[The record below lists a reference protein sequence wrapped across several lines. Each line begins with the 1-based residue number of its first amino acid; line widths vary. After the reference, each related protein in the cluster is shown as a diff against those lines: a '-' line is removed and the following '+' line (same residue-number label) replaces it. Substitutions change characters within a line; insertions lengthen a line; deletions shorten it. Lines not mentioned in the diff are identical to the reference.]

1 MLTDEPE
8 VIFSSNGY
16 IEYQK
21 GNMPLIV
28 CIPHGGRQRPPEVLN
43 RENSSKTITKND
55 LYIQEIGK
63 DLKKEIIKLKS
74 QPYLI
79 VNHLHRSKL
88 DVNRKLEEGSSA
100 PETKKAWEEYHNF
113 ISRAIEDIK
122 EKHGRGLLIDLHGE
136 KNVVLVFIV
145 LLIFLYIGH
154 VQSENI
160 ELGYTLSKEE
170 LMLSDEH
177 INQSPSVQT
186 KSSIKNLYLY
196 HKESLSFAEL
206 LRGKF
211 NSLGGKLQSYSYETT
226 PSHINQCPKEDE
238 KYFSGGYTIKKYKSF
253 IDAIQI

>member
-88 DVNRKLEEGSSA
+88 DVNHKLEEGSSA

-122 EKHGRGLLIDLHGE
+122 EKHRRDLLIDLHGHE
-136 KNVVLVFIV
+136 
-145 LLIFLYIGH
+145 
-154 VQSENI
+154 QSENI
-160 ELGYTLSKEE
+160 KLGYTLSKEE
-170 LMLSDEH
+170 LMLSDEQ

-186 KSSIKNLYLY
+186 ESSIKNLYLY
-196 HKESLSFAEL
+196 P
-206 LRGKF
+206 
-211 NSLGGKLQSYSYETT
+211 YE
-226 PSHINQCPKEDE
+226 
-238 KYFSGGYTIKKYKSF
+238 
-253 IDAIQI
+253 